1 MLTHQSNVDAATCL
15 FAIILLVQPSNW
27 IPGVYILDTI
37 IFHLWNGQFI
47 YLYAVFI
54 SGNISY
60 YQMQMQM
67 CFIEDGLIPS
77 ALSLF
82 SVQLI
87 KPVHVTHFPQTKF
100 TLDMPYIFDES
111 KDGGRP

>member
-1 MLTHQSNVDAATCL
+1 MDSSSIGTQYL
-15 FAIILLVQPSNW
+15 FQVISVTIKTW
-27 IPGVYILDTI
+27 ISDE
-37 IFHLWNGQFI
+37 
-47 YLYAVFI
+47 
-54 SGNISY
+54 
-60 YQMQMQM
+60 MQMQM
-67 CFIEDGLIPS
+67 CFIEGLIPS